1 MKPVAS
7 NIVSER
13 TQWSTWQPWR
23 RNFTSKQ
30 CGPSFFEERTALILV
45 LLYLITL
52 TIDLQTVLL
61 GRKNLPSQEVIMSE
75 EKLRILRQSHTLH
88 PHPDQVRDPL
98 FTAGSAFF
106 DPRDLVQVKYELLR
120 RVRVDGESVSHA
132 ASLFAL
138 SRPTFYAA
146 QAAWERAGLVGLFPE
161 PTGPRHA
168 HKLTEPILALLR
180 PRTATMSSTQLA
192 AWLRE
197 AHQLIVH
204 PRSIERAL
212 ARAGKK
218 GGSQ

>member
-1 MKPVAS
+1 MCKGNNAGRLDITHCSHVM
-7 NIVSER
+7 
-13 TQWSTWQPWR
+13 
-23 RNFTSKQ
+23 
-30 CGPSFFEERTALILV
+30 RTALILV
-45 LLYLITL
+45 LLYLIHL
-52 TIDLQTVLL
+52 TIDRQTVILE
-61 GRKNLPSQEVIMSE
+61 RRNLPFQEVIMSD
-75 EKLRILRQSHTLH
+75 EKLRVLRQSHTLH

-98 FTAGSAFF
+98 FTTGSAFF

-132 ASLFAL
+132 AALFAL

-146 QAAWERAGLVGLFPE
+146 QAAWERAGLIGLFPE

-168 HKLTEPILALLR
+168 HKLTQDILALLR
-180 PRTATMSSTQLA
+180 PRAATMSSSELA

-212 ARAGKK
+212 ARAAKK

>member
-1 MKPVAS
+1 MLS
-7 NIVSER
+7 
-13 TQWSTWQPWR
+13 QFCR
-23 RNFTSKQ
+23 RCKGNNAGCLAITHRS
-30 CGPSFFEERTALILV
+30 RMVRAALILV
-45 LLYLITL
+45 PLYLITL
-52 TIDLQTVLL
+52 TIDRQTVILE
-61 GRKNLPSQEVIMSE
+61 RRNLPFQEVIMSE

-98 FTAGSAFF
+98 FTTGSAFF

-168 HKLTEPILALLR
+168 HKLTEAILALLR
-180 PRTATMSSTQLA
+180 RRAATMSSTELA

-197 AHQLIVH
+197 EHQLIVH

-212 ARAGKK
+212 ARAAKK